1 MSNYI
6 DDYLDA
12 IRSGKCVVGKRIR
25 KQYEKL
31 SRDIHKPTGGYV
43 FDQKRAERPI
53 QFIERFCKHSKGEW
67 AGKPV
72 ELELFQKA
80 FISALFGF
88 VHETTRERR
97 YRETMLYVAR
107 KNGKSTLLSGLA
119 LYCLIADGEAGA
131 EVYSVASKKDQ
142 AKLVFNEAL
151 NMVKQSPELLDIT
164 KKRKSDLYFPLTF
177 SKMQPLG
184 RNSDTLDGLNSSLV
198 IIDELHSIKD
208 RNTYEVMKQS
218 QSARRQPLLVM
229 ITTAGTVRE
238 CIFDDMY
245 KYAAGVCD
253 GTIKDEHFLP
263 ILYELDSKDEW
274 ANPMAWEKANPS
286 LNRIKKLDDLISK
299 VERAKQSPN
308 DLTGVLVK
316 DFNVISTVS
325 SAWLTFDDINNE
337 ETFNVE
343 DFKGYYAIGG
353 VDLSHVGDLTAA
365 TLLLMDKT
373 EKRYVVQMYWLPK
386 DHFEKRVAEEKLPY
400 DKWYEAGLLRLCEGN
415 QIQYTDVTA
424 WFLEMVE
431 KYDITPAWIYYDPY
445 SAAYWVQEMQSY
457 GFNLVK
463 CYQGVK
469 TLSLPMQKLGAD
481 LQAKKIN
488 YNNSSLLKW
497 CITNTGVKTDVNG
510 NIQPVKAQSPK
521 YRIDGLASLLDA
533 YVGLTEHYQEYLDTL

>member
-6 DDYLDA
+6 DEYLDA
-12 IRSGKCVVGKRIR
+12 MRVGKCIVGKRIR
-25 KQYEKL
+25 RQYEKL
-31 SRDIHKPTGGYV
+31 SAAIHEPTGGYV
-43 FDQKRAERPI
+43 FDEKRAERPI
-53 QFIERFCKHSKGEW
+53 QFIERFCRHSKGEW

-72 ELELFQKA
+72 RLELFQKA

-88 VHETTRERR
+88 VDEKTRERQ
-97 YRETMLYVAR
+97 YREAMLYVAR
-107 KNGKSTLLSGLA
+107 KNGKSTLLSGIA

-131 EVYSVASKKDQ
+131 EVYSAASKKDQ
-142 AKLVFNEAL
+142 AKLIFNEAL
-151 NMVKQSPELLDIT
+151 NMVHQSADLARIT
-164 KKRKSDLYFPLTF
+164 KKRKSDLYFPLNF
-177 SKMQPLG
+177 SKMQALG

-208 RNTYEVMKQS
+208 RNTYEVLKQS

-245 KYAAGVCD
+245 KYAASVVD
-253 GTIKDEHFLP
+253 GTVKDEHFLP
-263 ILYELDSKDEW
+263 ILYELDDSKEW
-274 ANPMAWEKANPS
+274 RDPTKWEKANPS
-286 LNRIKKLDDLISK
+286 LGRIKKLDDIIQK
-299 VERAKQSPN
+299 VERAKQSPR

-316 DFNVISTVS
+316 DFNVIQTVG

-337 ETFNVE
+337 ETF
-343 DFKGYYAIGG
+343 DIGRFRGYYAIGG

-365 TLLLMDKT
+365 TLLLMDKS
-373 EKRYVVQMYWLPK
+373 EKRYVTQMYWLPK
-386 DHFEKRVAEEKLPY
+386 EHFEKRVHDEKIPY

-415 QIQYTDVTA
+415 QINYSDVTA

-431 KYDITPAWIYYDPY
+431 KYELTPAWIYYDPY
-445 SAAYWVQEMQSY
+445 SAAYWVQEMQSA

-469 TLSLPMQKLGAD
+469 TLSLPMQKLAAD
-481 LQAKKIN
+481 LQSKKIN
-488 YNNSSLLKW
+488 YNNNVLLKW

-533 YVGLTEHYQEYLDTL
+533 YVGLTDHYQEYLDAI